1 MQAWAHTHRGS
12 PPIVLSITQVP
23 IPIISSPSQTI
34 VKISHAAFNPG
45 ASIVMHL
52 LPFWFRSSPAIS
64 EMDFSGTIVSCGI
77 SVPFSR
83 NLEPGTKVFGSIPV
97 GQHVKTT
104 SGALAEYVVIEHTAV
119 VKAPEAVGME
129 ELAGLGIAG
138 ATALELVKR
147 SKLKK
152 GDSVLVNGASGGV
165 GHLVVQ
171 ICRDRVG
178 ETGRV
183 VAVCS
188 SENVKWVS
196 KLGVDEVYFSGEQE

>member
-1 MQAWAHTHRGS
+1 
-12 PPIVLSITQVP
+12 
-23 IPIISSPSQTI
+23 
-34 VKISHAAFNPG
+34 
-45 ASIVMHL
+45 
-52 LPFWFRSSPAIS
+52 
-64 EMDFSGTIVSCGI
+64 MDFSGTIVSCGS
-77 SVPFSR
+77 SVPLNR
-83 NLEPGTKVFGSIPV
+83 NLGPGTKVFGSIPV

-119 VKAPEAVGME
+119 VKTPEAVRME

-147 SKLKK
+147 SGLKR

-171 ICRDRVG
+171 ICRHRVG
-178 ETGRV
+178 ETGLV

-188 SENVKWVS
+188 SENVGWVS
-196 KLGVDEVYFSGEQE
+196 KLGVDEVCFRG